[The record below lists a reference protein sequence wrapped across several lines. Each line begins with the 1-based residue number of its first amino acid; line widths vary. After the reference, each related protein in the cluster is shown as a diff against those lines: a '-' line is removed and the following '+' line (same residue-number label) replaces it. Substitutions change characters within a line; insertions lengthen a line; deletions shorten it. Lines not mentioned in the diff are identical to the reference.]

1 MSGIVELMNVRICS
15 DSNHATESFSCL
27 AAMEF
32 KLTTRSPEESEAR
45 AKETLLGT
53 SRDES

>member
-1 MSGIVELMNVRICS
+1 MSGIVESMNVRIGS
-15 DSNHATESFSCL
+15 DSNHATEPFSCL
-27 AAMEF
+27 VVMEF
-32 KLTTRSPEESEAR
+32 KLTTRSPEESGAR